1 LSTLERWEP
10 RWRFLER
17 WVVITG
23 FCKGDFSMTNEQQ
36 CHLKEKLIS
45 ELLEEVES
53 IKISKKITFFTPQ
66 QKCNN
71 ISDFRLGVFLSAFG
85 EDDVQSFTV
94 VRWTDFL
101 PYIVNS
107 RNGQ

>member
-1 LSTLERWEP
+1 
-10 RWRFLER
+10 
-17 WVVITG
+17 
-23 FCKGDFSMTNEQQ
+23 MTNEQQ

-53 IKISKKITFFTPQ
+53 IETSLKNMFFTPQ

-71 ISDFRLGVFLSAFG
+71 ISDFRLGAFLSAFG
-85 EDDVQSFTV
+85 EHDLQSFTV
-94 VRWTDFL
+94 ASWTDFL

-107 RNGQ
+107 RNGQWNFF

>member
-1 LSTLERWEP
+1 
-10 RWRFLER
+10 
-17 WVVITG
+17 
-23 FCKGDFSMTNEQQ
+23 MTNEQQ

-53 IKISKKITFFTPQ
+53 IKTRLKNMFLTRQ

-71 ISDFRLGVFLSAFG
+71 ISDVRLGAFLSAFR
-85 EDDVQSFTV
+85 EHDVQSFV
-94 VRWTDFL
+94 ARWTDLL
-101 PYIVNS
+101 PYIGNS

>member
-1 LSTLERWEP
+1 
-10 RWRFLER
+10 
-17 WVVITG
+17 
-23 FCKGDFSMTNEQQ
+23 MTNEQQ

-45 ELLEEVES
+45 ELLEEAES
-53 IKISKKITFFTPQ
+53 IETSFKNMFFTPQ

-71 ISDFRLGVFLSAFG
+71 ISDFRLAAFLSAFG
-85 EDDVQSFTV
+85 EHDVQSFTV
-94 VRWTDFL
+94 ARWTDFL